1 MNMQSV
7 FEQLSATIESRKT
20 ANPRQFVR
28 CQIVSQRRG
37 QHFEK
42 IGEEATEVVIAAK
55 DENREQ
61 IVYESADLLFHLM
74 VMLAKY
80 DLTLADVADEWR
92 VVRACPGME
101 KASRSE
107 SIEYVESWRSTTRI
121 KIEVNMSADCIF
133 CKSFLVKSPAGR
145 VYEDDEFVA
154 FRT

>member
-20 ANPRQFVR
+20 ASPDSSYVAKLFHKGADS
-28 CQIVSQRRG
+28 ILK
-37 QHFEK
+37 K

-74 VMLAKY
+74 VMLARY
-80 DLTLADVADEWR
+80 DLTLADVAEELAR
-92 VVRACPGME
+92 REGLSGLVE

-107 SIEYVESWRSTTRI
+107 
-121 KIEVNMSADCIF
+121 
-133 CKSFLVKSPAGR
+133 
-145 VYEDDEFVA
+145 
-154 FRT
+154 

>member
-20 ANPRQFVR
+20 ANPDSSYVAKLFHKGTDS
-28 CQIVSQRRG
+28 ILK
-37 QHFEK
+37 K

-74 VMLAKY
+74 VMLAQY
-80 DLTLADVADEWR
+80 DLTLADVADELAR
-92 VVRACPGME
+92 REGLSGLVE

-107 SIEYVESWRSTTRI
+107 
-121 KIEVNMSADCIF
+121 
-133 CKSFLVKSPAGR
+133 
-145 VYEDDEFVA
+145 
-154 FRT
+154 